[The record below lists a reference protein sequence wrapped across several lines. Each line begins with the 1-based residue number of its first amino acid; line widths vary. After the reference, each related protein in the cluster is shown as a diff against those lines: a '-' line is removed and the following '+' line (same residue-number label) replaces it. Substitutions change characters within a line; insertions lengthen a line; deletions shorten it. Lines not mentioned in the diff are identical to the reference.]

1 MKPSPLPFSP
11 LYETEFVSETT
22 RSAIHVQA
30 SLVDQAPIRIEPQ
43 YACAPDEHEFYLLGV
58 GKALVE
64 VLTCC
69 EHLQNIPEMLTSFRE
84 TSSAKRFG
92 INLQRHIVYHVE
104 SYIIRVQG
112 LFDRVL
118 KLLDAVFHL
127 LNDPRNCRS
136 HIILKNVKVKHHQEV
151 LASVKRLG
159 KLLDRYAVKRN
170 EVIHEAS
177 FQEDRLRT
185 LEMYYI
191 AEAASRQDS
200 SFPKRDYAALIR
212 ELSREIV
219 SEKKNEFMEFNM
231 RLASALQELLA
242 VLHPCY
248 KAEERA
254 LRLRVGKPAT

>member
-1 MKPSPLPFSP
+1 MKLPPLPFSS
-11 LYETEFVSETT
+11 LYEAEFVTEAT
-22 RSAIHVQA
+22 RSAIQVQS
-30 SLVDQAPIRIEPQ
+30 SLVDRAPIRVEPQ
-43 YACAPDEHEFYLLGV
+43 YTSEPDEHEFYLLGV

-69 EHLQNIPEMLTSFRE
+69 EHLQNIPAMLTSYRE
-84 TSSAKRFG
+84 TASTKRVG
-92 INLQRHIVYHVE
+92 INRQRHIVYHVE

-118 KLLDAVFHL
+118 KLLDSVFHL

-136 HIILKNVKVKHHQEV
+136 HVVLKNAKVKHHQEV
-151 LASVKRLG
+151 LASVKRLE
-159 KLLDRYAVKRN
+159 KLLGKYAAKRN

-177 FQEDRLRT
+177 FQEDQLRM

-191 AEAASRQDS
+191 ADAASRQDS
-200 SFPKRDYAALIR
+200 SFPKRDYAEMIR
-212 ELSREIV
+212 ELSTEIV
-219 SEKKNEFMEFNM
+219 SEKKHEFMEFNVQ
-231 RLASALQELLA
+231 LAASVQELFA
-242 VLHPCY
+242 VLYPCY